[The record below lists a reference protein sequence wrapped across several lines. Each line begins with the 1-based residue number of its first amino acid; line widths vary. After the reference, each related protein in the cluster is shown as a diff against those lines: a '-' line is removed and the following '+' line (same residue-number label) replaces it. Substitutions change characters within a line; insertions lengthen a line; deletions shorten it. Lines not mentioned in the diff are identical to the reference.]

1 MTQFDKV
8 MIFYDI
14 STGALTDL
22 LDVSIPQVQVV
33 FYTNINNENDQL
45 IQ

>member
-1 MTQFDKV
+1 MT
-8 MIFYDI
+8 
-14 STGALTDL
+14 SWRGALSDL